1 MPKTKNA
8 VAEYR
13 NYFLPHDFPVLLL
26 SGDYWRISSTPS
38 PNLHFHNCLE
48 IGICHS
54 DSGYMAFNGRK
65 DPLFFKAG
73 DVTCVPRNIPHTTWS
88 SEGTESHWSY
98 LFINVEE
105 FMKNLLPNATV
116 KNYDLSVSA
125 YKNYK
130 YILNRDN
137 YPEIYQLAMA
147 TVHEIEA
154 QKPHYRACAAGLLMS
169 LIVKLT
175 RIQSEGGVLVTA
187 SENPPENAMII
198 SPVLDYIEDNYPKQ
212 IDVDYLAEICHLSPT
227 HFRRL
232 FHSIMGTS
240 PLDFINNTRI
250 TKACDLLRS
259 TEDSILDISEA
270 VGFHSVSSFNR
281 HFSET
286 IKTTP
291 RNYRYETL
299 AQKENTEKYQ
309 IRQYKGWMY
318 PEKHPESPAP
328 YNDQSR

>member
-1 MPKTKNA
+1 MSKSKNA

-26 SGDYWRISSTPS
+26 SGEYWRISSQPS

-54 DSGYMAFNGRK
+54 DSGYMAFNGK
-65 DPLFFKAG
+65 SEPLSFKAG

-88 SEGTESHWSY
+88 TEGTESHWSY
-98 LFINVEE
+98 LFIDVAE
-105 FMKNLLPNATV
+105 FMKNMLPNSTIR
-116 KNYDLSVSA
+116 NYDLSVSA
-125 YKNYK
+125 YKDYK
-130 YILNRDN
+130 FIFSRSE
-137 YPEIYQLAMA
+137 YPEIYHLAVA
-147 TVHEIEA
+147 AVREIEL
-154 QKPHYRACAAGLLMS
+154 QKPHYRACAAGLIMS
-169 LIVKLT
+169 LIIMLT
-175 RIQSEGGVLVTA
+175 RLQSEGGELIT
-187 SENPPENAMII
+187 SSDNPPENAMVL
-198 SPVLDYIEDNYPKQ
+198 SPVLDYIEDNYSKQ

-232 FHSIMGTS
+232 FRSIIGTN

-281 HFSET
+281 HFAENT
-286 IKTTP
+286 KTTP

-299 AQKENTEKYQ
+299 MQKENSEKMQ
-309 IRQYKGWMY
+309 IKQYKGWMY
-318 PEKHPESPAP
+318 PEK
-328 YNDQSR
+328 